1 MPSLHYLPI
10 GIFVVVYALIAL
22 RNFRR
27 FKIPIWTIM
36 LTGAVAM
43 IFSGAL
49 PLQDAYAAINLDVI
63 FFLLGMFSIVAAMD
77 LSGLL
82 EYLTAR
88 MVRLSR
94 TPQRALALVLF
105 GMGLLSA
112 FLVND
117 TLALTAT
124 PIMLGL
130 SKQMRIK
137 PGVLLI
143 TLALGVTIGSTMT
156 PVGNPQNLL
165 IALSSGIPNPMLDF
179 LHYLVPPTIIALVV
193 TFLILRFYYRKDLAK
208 SAEDFGTIPLP
219 PIRDG
224 RLARLS
230 AYVAGIVI
238 VGFFLVGVAQLF
250 GVQGNINLGTV
261 SLFGATL
268 VYLLSTRRREI
279 LASVDW
285 GIIIFFMSL
294 FIVVQ
299 GFWDSNALQSLL
311 LYLPALN
318 PSDIVVSLG
327 VIILASLIFSQLLS
341 NVPFVAVYIKAMQ
354 AAGFTGSNVKAWVAL
369 AGASTLAGGLSLL
382 GAASNV
388 IILEAAESRG
398 SGFSSLEF
406 SKIGLLVTI
415 PNILILYL
423 FLRIL

>member
-1 MPSLHYLPI
+1 LSLNYVSIAIFITVYL
-10 GIFVVVYALIAL
+10 LIAL
-22 RNFRR
+22 RNLRW

-43 IFSGAL
+43 IFSGVI
-49 PLQDAYAAINLDVI
+49 PLQTAYAAINLDMI

-88 MVRLSR
+88 MVRLSK

-130 SKQMRIK
+130 SKQMKIR

-143 TLALGVTIGSTMT
+143 TLALGVTIGSVMT

-179 LHYLVPPTIIALVV
+179 LYFLVPPTVAALVV
-193 TFLILRFYYRKDLAK
+193 TFLILRFYYRRDLAESEK
-208 SAEDFGTIPLP
+208 SFGEIPLP
-219 PIRDG
+219 PVRDG

-230 AYVAGIVI
+230 AWAGGIVV
-238 VGFFLVGVAQLF
+238 VGFFIVGVARLF
-250 GVQGNINLGTV
+250 GVQGNLNLGTV
-261 SLFGATL
+261 SLLGATI
-268 VYLLSTRRREI
+268 VYLLSGRRREI

-285 GIIIFFMSL
+285 GIVIFFMSL

-318 PSDIVVSLG
+318 TSEIVVSLG
-327 VIILASLIFSQLLS
+327 VIILTSLIFSQVLS
-341 NVPFVAVYIKAMQ
+341 NVPFVAVYIRVMQ
-354 AAGFTGSNVKAWVAL
+354 SAGFTGSNVKAWVAL

-388 IILEAAESRG
+388 IILEAAEVRG

-406 SKIGLLVTI
+406 SKIGLLVTV

>member
-1 MPSLHYLPI
+1 MAPLHYLPI
-10 GIFVVVYALIAL
+10 GIFAAVYLLIAL

-36 LTGAVAM
+36 LAGATAM
-43 IFSGAL
+43 ILSGAL
-49 PLQDAYAAINLDVI
+49 PLEEAYSSINLDVI

-77 LSGLL
+77 ASGLL

-88 MVRLSR
+88 MVRFSR

-137 PGVLLI
+137 PGVLLM
-143 TLALGVTIGSTMT
+143 TLALGVTIGSVMT

-179 LHYLVPPTIIALVV
+179 LYYLVPPTVLGLVV
-193 TFLILRFYYRKDLAK
+193 TFLILRFYYRKDLAR
-208 SAEDFGTIPLP
+208 SAEDFGTISLP
-219 PIRDG
+219 PIKDR
-224 RLARLS
+224 RLAKLS
-230 AYVAGIVI
+230 AYVAGSVVI
-238 VGFFLVGVAQLF
+238 GFLLVGVAQLF
-250 GVQGNINLGTV
+250 GVQGNFNLGTV
-261 SLFGATL
+261 SLLGATI

-318 PSDIVVSLG
+318 PSDIVISLS
-327 VIILASLIFSQLLS
+327 VIIVTSLIFSQLLS

-354 AAGFTGSNVKAWVAL
+354 AAGFTGGNVKAWVAL
-369 AGASTLAGGLSLL
+369 ASASTLAGGMSLL

-398 SGFSSLEF
+398 SGFSSIEF

-415 PNILILYL
+415 PNVLILYL

>member
-1 MPSLHYLPI
+1 LSLNYVSIAIFITVYL
-10 GIFVVVYALIAL
+10 LIAL
-22 RNFRR
+22 RNLRW

-43 IFSGAL
+43 IFSGVI
-49 PLQDAYAAINLDVI
+49 PLQTAYAAINLDVI

-88 MVRLSR
+88 MVRLSK

-130 SKQMRIK
+130 SKQMKIR

-143 TLALGVTIGSTMT
+143 TLALGVTIGSVMT

-179 LHYLVPPTIIALVV
+179 LYFLVPPTVAALVV
-193 TFLILRFYYRKDLAK
+193 TFLILRFYYRRDLAESEK
-208 SAEDFGTIPLP
+208 SFGEIPLP
-219 PIRDG
+219 PVRDG

-230 AYVAGIVI
+230 AWAGGIVV
-238 VGFFLVGVAQLF
+238 VGFFIVGVARLF
-250 GVQGNINLGTV
+250 GVQGNLNLGTV
-261 SLFGATL
+261 SLLGATI
-268 VYLLSTRRREI
+268 VYLLSGRRREI

-285 GIIIFFMSL
+285 GIVIFFMSL

-318 PSDIVVSLG
+318 TSEIVVSLG
-327 VIILASLIFSQLLS
+327 VIILTSLIFSQVLS
-341 NVPFVAVYIKAMQ
+341 NVPFVAVYIRVMQ
-354 AAGFTGSNVKAWVAL
+354 SAGFTGSNVKAWVAL

-388 IILEAAESRG
+388 IILEAAEVRG

-406 SKIGLLVTI
+406 SKIGLLVTV

>member
-1 MPSLHYLPI
+1 VPSLHYLPI
-10 GIFVVVYALIAL
+10 GIFVVVYVLIAL

-36 LTGAVAM
+36 LAGAVAM

-82 EYLTAR
+82 EHLTAR

-117 TLALTAT
+117 TLALTST

-130 SKQMRIK
+130 SKQTRIR
-137 PGVLLI
+137 PSVLLI
-143 TLALGVTIGSTMT
+143 TLALGVTIGSAMT

-179 LHYLVPPTIIALVV
+179 LYYLLPPTIIGLVV
-193 TFLILRFYYRKDLAK
+193 TFLILRFYYRKDFAE
-208 SAEDFGTIPLP
+208 SAEDLGTIPLP
-219 PIRDG
+219 PIKDG

-230 AYVAGIVI
+230 AYVAVIVV
-238 VGFFLVGVAQLF
+238 VGFFLVGIAQLF

-261 SLFGATL
+261 SLFGATV

-327 VIILASLIFSQLLS
+327 VIISASLIFSQLLS

-354 AAGFTGSNVKAWVAL
+354 AAGFTGTNVKAWVAL

>member
-1 MPSLHYLPI
+1 MSLNYVSIAIFITVYL
-10 GIFVVVYALIAL
+10 LIAL
-22 RNFRR
+22 RNLRW

-43 IFSGAL
+43 IFSGVI
-49 PLQDAYAAINLDVI
+49 PLQTAYAAINLDVI

-88 MVRLSR
+88 MVRLSK

-130 SKQMRIK
+130 SKQMKIR

-143 TLALGVTIGSTMT
+143 TLALGVTIGSVMT

-179 LHYLVPPTIIALVV
+179 LYFLVPPTVAALVV
-193 TFLILRFYYRKDLAK
+193 TFLFLRFYYRRDLAESEK
-208 SAEDFGTIPLP
+208 SFGEIPLP
-219 PIRDG
+219 PVRDG

-230 AYVAGIVI
+230 AWAGGIVV
-238 VGFFLVGVAQLF
+238 VGFFIVGVARLF
-250 GVQGNINLGTV
+250 GVQGNLNLGTV
-261 SLFGATL
+261 SLLGATI
-268 VYLLSTRRREI
+268 VYLLSGRRREI

-285 GIIIFFMSL
+285 GIVIFFMSL

-318 PSDIVVSLG
+318 TSEIVVSLG
-327 VIILASLIFSQLLS
+327 VIILTSLIFSQVLS
-341 NVPFVAVYIKAMQ
+341 NVPFVAVYIRVMQ
-354 AAGFTGSNVKAWVAL
+354 SAGFTGSNVKAWVAL

-388 IILEAAESRG
+388 IILEAAEVRG

>member
-1 MPSLHYLPI
+1 MSLYYPAI
-10 GIFVVVYALIAL
+10 AIFVIIYLLIAL
-22 RNFRR
+22 RNLRW

-36 LTGAVAM
+36 LAGAVAM
-43 IFSGAL
+43 LFSGVMS
-49 PLQDAYAAINLDVI
+49 LQTAYASINLDVI
-63 FFLLGMFSIVAAMD
+63 FFLLGMFSIVAAMN

-88 MVRLSR
+88 MVRLSK

-105 GMGLLSA
+105 GMGLVSA

-130 SKQMRIK
+130 SKQMRMR
-137 PGVLLI
+137 PSVLLI
-143 TLALGVTIGSTMT
+143 TLALGVTIGSVMT

-165 IALSSGIPNPMLDF
+165 IALSSGISNPMLDF
-179 LHYLVPPTIIALVV
+179 LYYLVPPTILGLIV
-193 TFLILRFYYRKDLAK
+193 TFLILKFYYRKDLAES
-208 SAEDFGTIPLP
+208 SASLETIQLP
-219 PIRDG
+219 SIKDG

-230 AYVAGIVI
+230 AWAAGIV
-238 VGFFLVGVAQLF
+238 VAGFFLVGISQLF
-250 GVQGNINLGTV
+250 GVQGNLNLGTV
-261 SLFGATL
+261 SLLGATI
-268 VYLLSTRRREI
+268 VYLLSGRRREI

-285 GIIIFFMSL
+285 GIIVFFLSL

-299 GFWDSNALQSLL
+299 GLWDSNALQTLL

-318 PSDIVVSLG
+318 TSDIVVSLG
-327 VIILASLIFSQLLS
+327 VIILISLIFSQLLS

-354 AAGFTGSNVKAWVAL
+354 AAGFTGNNVKAWVAL

>member
-1 MPSLHYLPI
+1 MSLNYVSI
-10 GIFVVVYALIAL
+10 AIFVTVYLLIAL
-22 RNFRR
+22 RNLRW

-43 IFSGAL
+43 IFSGVI
-49 PLQDAYAAINLDVI
+49 PLQTAYAAINLDVI

-88 MVRLSR
+88 MVRLSK

-130 SKQMRIK
+130 SRQMRIR
-137 PGVLLI
+137 PSVLLI
-143 TLALGVTIGSTMT
+143 TLALGVTIGSVMT

-179 LHYLVPPTIIALVV
+179 LYFLVPPTVVGLVV
-193 TFLILRFYYRKDLAK
+193 TFLILRFYYRKDLAESEK
-208 SAEDFGTIPLP
+208 SFGEIPLP
-219 PIRDG
+219 PVRDG

-230 AYVAGIVI
+230 AWAGGIVV
-238 VGFFLVGVAQLF
+238 VGFFSVGVARLF
-250 GVQGNINLGTV
+250 GVQGNLNLGTV
-261 SLFGATL
+261 SLLGATI
-268 VYLLSTRRREI
+268 VYLLSGRRREI

-285 GIIIFFMSL
+285 GIVIFFMSL

-318 PSDIVVSLG
+318 TSEIVVSLG
-327 VIILASLIFSQLLS
+327 VIILISLIFSQLLS
-341 NVPFVAVYIKAMQ
+341 NVPFVAVYIRVMQ
-354 AAGFTGSNVKAWVAL
+354 SAGFTGSNVKAWVAL

-388 IILEAAESRG
+388 IILEAAEVRG

-406 SKIGLLVTI
+406 SKIGLLATI

>member
-36 LTGAVAM
+36 LAGAVAM

-88 MVRLSR
+88 MLRLSR

-143 TLALGVTIGSTMT
+143 TLALGVTIGSAMT

-179 LHYLVPPTIIALVV
+179 LYYLVPPTIIGLVV

-219 PIRDG
+219 PIKDG

-230 AYVAGIVI
+230 AYVAGIV
-238 VGFFLVGVAQLF
+238 VAGFFLVGVAQLF

-261 SLFGATL
+261 SLFGATI

-294 FIVVQ
+294 FIVVH

-354 AAGFTGSNVKAWVAL
+354 AAGFTGTNVKAWVAL

-406 SKIGLLVTI
+406 SKVGLLVTI

>member
-1 MPSLHYLPI
+1 MPPLHYLPI

-36 LTGAVAM
+36 LAGAVAM
-43 IFSGAL
+43 IFSGAI

-88 MVRLSR
+88 MVKLSR

-143 TLALGVTIGSTMT
+143 TLALGVTIGSVMT

-179 LHYLVPPTIIALVV
+179 LYYLVPPTIIGLVV

-208 SAEDFGTIPLP
+208 SAEDFGTIPIP
-219 PIRDG
+219 PIKDG
-224 RLARLS
+224 KLAKLS
-230 AYVAGIVI
+230 AYVAGIV
-238 VGFFLVGVAQLF
+238 VAGFFLVGIAQLF
-250 GVQGNINLGTV
+250 GVQGNLNLGTV
-261 SLFGATL
+261 SLFGATI

-318 PSDIVVSLG
+318 PSDILVSLT
-327 VIILASLIFSQLLS
+327 VIIVTSLIFSQLLS

-354 AAGFTGSNVKAWVAL
+354 AAGFTGGNVKAWVAL

-398 SGFSSLEF
+398 SGFSSIEF

-415 PNILILYL
+415 PNVLILYL

>member
-1 MPSLHYLPI
+1 MSLNYVSIAIFITVYL
-10 GIFVVVYALIAL
+10 LIAL
-22 RNFRR
+22 RNLRW

-43 IFSGAL
+43 IFSGVI
-49 PLQDAYAAINLDVI
+49 PLQTAYAAINLDVI

-88 MVRLSR
+88 MVRLSK

-130 SKQMRIK
+130 SKQMKIR

-143 TLALGVTIGSTMT
+143 TLALGVTIGSVMT

-179 LHYLVPPTIIALVV
+179 LYFLVPPTVAALVV
-193 TFLILRFYYRKDLAK
+193 TFLILRFYYRRDLAESEK
-208 SAEDFGTIPLP
+208 SFGEIPLP
-219 PIRDG
+219 PVRDG

-230 AYVAGIVI
+230 AWAGGIVV
-238 VGFFLVGVAQLF
+238 VGFFIVGVARLF
-250 GVQGNINLGTV
+250 GVQGNLNLGTV
-261 SLFGATL
+261 SLLGATI
-268 VYLLSTRRREI
+268 VYLLSGRRREI

-285 GIIIFFMSL
+285 GIVIFFMSL

-318 PSDIVVSLG
+318 TSEIVVSLG
-327 VIILASLIFSQLLS
+327 VIILTSLIFSQVLS
-341 NVPFVAVYIKAMQ
+341 NVPFVAVYIRVMQ
-354 AAGFTGSNVKAWVAL
+354 SAGFTGSNVKAWVAL

-388 IILEAAESRG
+388 IILEAAEVRG

-406 SKIGLLVTI
+406 SKIGLLVTV

>member
-1 MPSLHYLPI
+1 MSLNYVSIAIFITVYL
-10 GIFVVVYALIAL
+10 LIAL
-22 RNFRR
+22 RNLRW

-43 IFSGAL
+43 IFSGVI
-49 PLQDAYAAINLDVI
+49 PLQTAYAAINLDVI

-88 MVRLSR
+88 MVRLSK

-130 SKQMRIK
+130 SKQMKIR

-143 TLALGVTIGSTMT
+143 TLALGVTIGSVMT

-179 LHYLVPPTIIALVV
+179 LYFLVPPTVAALVV
-193 TFLILRFYYRKDLAK
+193 TFLFLRFYYRRDLAESEK
-208 SAEDFGTIPLP
+208 SFGEIPLP
-219 PIRDG
+219 PVRDG

-230 AYVAGIVI
+230 AWAGGIVV
-238 VGFFLVGVAQLF
+238 VGFFIVGVARLF
-250 GVQGNINLGTV
+250 GVQGNLNLGTV
-261 SLFGATL
+261 SLLGATI
-268 VYLLSTRRREI
+268 VYLLSGRRREI

-285 GIIIFFMSL
+285 GIVIFFMSL

-318 PSDIVVSLG
+318 TSEIVVSLG
-327 VIILASLIFSQLLS
+327 VIILTSLIFSQVLS
-341 NVPFVAVYIKAMQ
+341 NVPFVAVYIRVMQ
-354 AAGFTGSNVKAWVAL
+354 SAGFTGSNVKAWVAL

-388 IILEAAESRG
+388 IILEAAEVRG

-406 SKIGLLVTI
+406 SKIGLLVTV

>member
-1 MPSLHYLPI
+1 MPPLHYLPI
-10 GIFVVVYALIAL
+10 GIFAVVYILIAL

-36 LTGAVAM
+36 LAGAVAM
-43 IFSGAL
+43 IFSGAI

-63 FFLLGMFSIVAAMD
+63 FFLLGMFSIVAAME

-88 MVRLSR
+88 MIRLAR

-130 SKQMRIK
+130 SKQMRIR
-137 PGVLLI
+137 PSVLLM
-143 TLALGVTIGSTMT
+143 TLALGVTIGSAMT

-165 IALSSGIPNPMLDF
+165 IGLSSGIPNPMLDF
-179 LHYLVPPTIIALVV
+179 LYFLVPPTIIGLAV
-193 TFLILRFYYRKDLAK
+193 TFLILRFYYRRDLAK

-219 PIRDG
+219 PIKDG
-224 RLARLS
+224 RLAKLS
-230 AYVAGIVI
+230 AYVAGIVV
-238 VGFFLVGVAQLF
+238 VGFFLVG
-250 GVQGNINLGTV
+250 
-261 SLFGATL
+261 
-268 VYLLSTRRREI
+268 
-279 LASVDW
+279 
-285 GIIIFFMSL
+285 
-294 FIVVQ
+294 
-299 GFWDSNALQSLL
+299 
-311 LYLPALN
+311 
-318 PSDIVVSLG
+318 
-327 VIILASLIFSQLLS
+327 
-341 NVPFVAVYIKAMQ
+341 VYIKAMQ

-369 AGASTLAGGLSLL
+369 AGASTLAGGLTLL

-398 SGFSSLEF
+398 SGFSSIEF